1 MSHGLA
7 ERLVT
12 EGLAKREDVELALEN
27 APRGGR
33 SLAEMLVE
41 MGAGDE
47 LAIFRE
53 AAAERGVKL
62 ERADELFKRVDVALS
77 RSLPLSQLCLRFT
90 SPGRSAASSRAA
102 Q

>member
-41 MGAGDE
+41 MGAGDVFVVE
-47 LAIFRE
+47 TPGGDAGLLAGLLE
-53 AAAERGVKL
+53 WAAVAPRARG
-62 ERADELFKRVDVALS
+62 A
-77 RSLPLSQLCLRFT
+77 
-90 SPGRSAASSRAA
+90 
-102 Q
+102 